1 MRLRTTNFILVGM
14 AFLFLSCQ
22 PISEKVSVSIEHPVL
37 PVLSMKE
44 TNPVMRLQFV
54 KNNLAECTLDGI
66 TFSLEGTTNT
76 ADISSVR
83 LYRTDSK
90 GRFKTD
96 DLLAEASLKDGKA
109 VFHNKIVFIS
119 DTLTCWLAVGLQ
131 DKVNLTNR
139 IQLSCQQIETS
150 DGLVTLP
157 KSTVQ
162 KEPLRVGVAIRQHK
176 QDGVHTSRIPGL
188 ATSKKGTLLAVYDAR
203 YENSR
208 DLQGHMDIGLN
219 RSFDGGM
226 TWQSMQVT
234 LDMKEWGGLPEKF
247 NGVSDAC
254 ILVDDKTGDIYIAG
268 LWMHGVFD
276 VKTGEWKTGLTADS
290 KVWNHQWR
298 GKGSQP
304 GLGVKETC
312 QFLISK
318 STDDGETWSEP
329 INITQATK
337 RKEWW
342 LYAPAPGHGITLKDG
357 TLVFP
362 TQGRDKN
369 GLPFSNI
376 TYSKDGGK
384 NWITSNPAYTDVTE
398 CMAVELA
405 DGSIMLNMRD
415 NRNRKREGDNGR
427 RICVTK
433 DLGET
438 WVEHPSSH
446 KVLTEPVCMACL
458 HRHGDLLL
466 FSNPN
471 SRTARKN
478 MTIKLS
484 TDDGASW
491 PEKYH
496 LLLDEYSGRG
506 YSCMTS
512 VNDSI
517 IGILYEGSQS
527 DMVYQ
532 QILIKDLFTKSAN

>member
-1 MRLRTTNFILVGM
+1 MKTTNIILAGI
-14 AFLFLSCQ
+14 ALLFVACQ
-22 PISEKVSVSIEHPVL
+22 PVSEKVSVSIEQPVL
-37 PVLSMKE
+37 PILTMKE

-54 KNNLAECTLDGI
+54 KSDLAECTIDGI
-66 TFSLEGTTNT
+66 DFSLEGTTNT
-76 ADISSVR
+76 SDISSVR
-83 LYRTDSK
+83 LYRTDRK
-90 GRFKTD
+90 GYFRTD

-109 VFHNKIVFIS
+109 IFDDKIVLDS

-139 IQLSCQQIETS
+139 IKLTCEQIASS
-150 DGLVTLP
+150 DGLVELAKDTE
-157 KSTVQ
+157 Q
-162 KEPLRVGVAIRQHK
+162 KEALRVGVAIRQHK
-176 QDGVHTSRIPGL
+176 QDDVHTSRIPGL
-188 ATSKKGTLLAVYDAR
+188 TTSKKGTLLAVYDAR
-203 YENSR
+203 YKGSY

-219 RSFDGGM
+219 RSFDGGI
-226 TWQSMQVT
+226 TWQPMQVT
-234 LDMKEWGGLPEKF
+234 LDMKEWGDLPEKY

-254 ILVDDKTGDIYIAG
+254 ILVDDNTGDIYIAG
-268 LWMHGVFD
+268 LWMYGVFES
-276 VKTGEWKTGLTADS
+276 KTGEWIKGLTEES
-290 KVWNHQWR
+290 KAWNHQWN

-304 GLGVKETC
+304 GFGVKETC
-312 QFLISK
+312 QFLITK
-318 STDDGETWSEP
+318 STDDGATWSEP

-357 TLVFP
+357 TLVLP

-384 NWITSNPAYTDVTE
+384 SWKTSNPAYTNVTE
-398 CMAVELA
+398 CMAVELS

-415 NRNRKREGDNGR
+415 NRNRNREGDNGR

-446 KVLTEPVCMACL
+446 KILTEPVCMACI

-471 SRTARKN
+471 SRVARKD
-478 MTIKLS
+478 MTIKVS
-484 TDDGASW
+484 TDEGESW

-496 LLLDEYSGRG
+496 LLLDEYHGRG

-512 VNDSI
+512 VNDSV

-527 DMVYQ
+527 DMIYQ
-532 QILIKDLFTKSAN
+532 QVLVNDLIPQIKK